1 MSQMIPLKLTVN
13 GDPVEASVEPRT
25 HLADFLRGGLG
36 LTGTHLGCEHGVCG
50 ACTVMIDGQPAR
62 SCITF
67 AVACDGAEVRTVEGF
82 GDDPTMGALREAFS
96 QHHGLQCGYCTPGML
111 ISARDVVARLPGADE
126 QRVRLEM
133 SGNLC
138 RCTGYM
144 GIVAAVQEVAGKV
157 ADGSL
162 PPDLPTGASLAGL
175 PRVVA
180 GAAPAS
186 TPAAAL
192 QTESAAEQE
201 QQAALTESDASW
213 NTLEENFSV
222 AYPPEQ
228 VWGLFEDV
236 SRVAGCMPGAELTEV
251 AGDRLKGRL
260 RVKFGPIR
268 GAFEGEGRHHLDPAS
283 RSGRLQGA
291 GLDRNSGSRA
301 RGEVHYRLQP
311 AGEGGTE
318 VAVEV
323 RYQLT
328 GSLAQFG
335 RSGLVRDF
343 ARRLTAEFARN
354 LEARLEGG
362 GEAPATPAAELNAAS
377 LVFSVIWDRIKR
389 LFGR

>member
-1 MSQMIPLKLTVN
+1 MKRTVPLALTVN
-13 GDPVEASVEPRT
+13 GDPVEAQVEPRT
-25 HLADFLRGGLG
+25 HLADFLRGALG

-67 AVACDGAEVRTVEGF
+67 AAACDGAEVRTVEGF
-82 GDDPTMGALREAFS
+82 SDDPTMAALREAFS

-144 GIVAAVQEVAGKV
+144 GIVAAVKQVAGQV
-157 ADGSL
+157 AEGVL
-162 PPDLPTGASLAGL
+162 PPGLPTGASLAGL

-180 GAAPAS
+180 GGVSAPPAAPAPERLAE
-186 TPAAAL
+186 TPA
-192 QTESAAEQE
+192 ESLLSEA
-201 QQAALTESDASW
+201 DASW
-213 NTLEENFSV
+213 QALAESFTV
-222 AYPPEQ
+222 GHPPAE
-228 VWGLFEDV
+228 VWRLFEDV
-236 SRVAGCMPGAELTEV
+236 AAVAGCLPGAELSEV
-251 AGDRLKGRL
+251 AGERLTGRL

-268 GAFEGEGRHHLDPAS
+268 GAFEGEGRHRPDPAAQ
-283 RSGRLQGA
+283 SGLLQGS

-301 RGEVHYRLQP
+301 RGEARYRLEP
-311 AGEGGTE
+311 AGAGTR
-318 VAVEV
+318 VSVEV

-328 GSLAQFG
+328 GPLAQFG

-343 ARRLTAEFARN
+343 AGRLTAEFARN
-354 LEARLEGG
+354 LSARLEGG
-362 GEAPATPAAELNAAS
+362 AGAARPARELDAVS
-377 LVFSVIWDRIKR
+377 LTLSVIWSRIRR
-389 LFGR
+389 LFGG